1 MHCKYVSITEIDEK
15 VMASIQ
21 SNYNL
26 YLKENVKAYLELKNK
41 VAEFISDTVSRTGE
55 YATGLLDKFKSNIIA
70 IFGFLFTVILANIVS
85 NQPLDNLFTKEITI
99 IVECV
104 LLGSFVYLIICYCQS
119 RYEIKKVWDSYE
131 QLKLN
136 YKDILTDEDLSEI
149 FGNDEMLEK
158 MKSSIR
164 KSEKIY
170 LSLWI
175 IFLLGSIIVVESLSV
190 CPVYPNILKTL
201 EYISEL
207 ALRFS
212 IKK

>member
-1 MHCKYVSITEIDEK
+1 MSKLLPICGIIEKSIGRR
-15 VMASIQ
+15 A
-21 SNYNL
+21 
-26 YLKENVKAYLELKNK
+26 
-41 VAEFISDTVSRTGE
+41 
-55 YATGLLDKFKSNIIA
+55 
-70 IFGFLFTVILANIVS
+70 
-85 NQPLDNLFTKEITI
+85 
-99 IVECV
+99 
-104 LLGSFVYLIICYCQS
+104 
-119 RYEIKKVWDSYE
+119 
-131 QLKLN
+131 
-136 YKDILTDEDLSEI
+136 KD
-149 FGNDEMLEK
+149 G
-158 MKSSIR
+158 SSIR